1 MWYVVV
7 TMATGEVA
15 RYEGFTR
22 DQAADLHK
30 DAYIDGAVKVV
41 SGRMGS

>member
-1 MWYVVV
+1 MWYVEV
-7 TMATGEVA
+7 TMATGEVN

-30 DAYIDGAVKVV
+30 DAYINGAAKVV